1 MLILSLLLYAECLSC
16 WDKLCEDGTYNNP
29 LNLCS
34 CPCINATL
42 YSPSDSCNSKIG
54 SYNHAPNNLCCPG
67 AEQFIKTVIKPAIE
81 PVGFTNINACSTLY
95 NPPPKQFVDDD
106 YEELLLDNQY
116 VFYDVQFTCSGCI
129 KNITIYHK
137 FSNNLDRI
145 LTVQLWKV
153 NRNIS
158 DNSSILLLSENQ
170 SITFT
175 ATSTAWFDFYQTVG
189 EVELCFE
196 PGDIFGITVPS
207 SFNGIDIFAEEN
219 TPNSQFYARERPS
232 CNSLRNVYYL
242 NSIAKRPL
250 IAIGVSESGL

>member
-1 MLILSLLLYAECLSC
+1 M
-16 WDKLCEDGTYNNP
+16 
-29 LNLCS
+29 
-34 CPCINATL
+34 
-42 YSPSDSCNSKIG
+42 
-54 SYNHAPNNLCCPG
+54 CCPG
-67 AEQFIKTVIKPAIE
+67 AEQFIKTVIEPDIE
-81 PVGFTNINACSTLY
+81 PVGFTNTSGCSTLY
-95 NPPPKQFVDDD
+95 NPPPEQFVVSN
-106 YEELLLDNQY
+106 YGELLLDNQY

-129 KNITIYHK
+129 KNISIYHK
-137 FSNNLDRI
+137 FSNNMDRV

-175 ATSTAWFDFYQTVG
+175 ISSTSWADYYQTVG

-196 PGDIFGITVPS
+196 PGDIFGVTVPS
-207 SFNGIDIFAEEN
+207 SFNGIDIFAEKN

-232 CNSLRNVYYL
+232 CDSLRKVYYL
-242 NSIAKRPL
+242 NQNFIVKRPL